1 VSGPLDETP
10 LDEAPLE
17 QPRADERGAHP
28 DAVRQRLGI
37 VRMFDRAFFVFG
49 TVATGWLGYLLVT
62 ESFTRGW
69 QNLWFILIFWVV
81 LAYLLLP
88 RIHSLLTVIYV
99 PDYFIGRARTREGL
113 LGDPVNLSLFGSA
126 EQVHTAMQ
134 AAGWNRADE
143 VSLTSGWR
151 IVMSTIMRRSY
162 SDAPVSPLYLFGGI
176 QDFTYQQEVA
186 GNPAQRH
193 HVRFWRAPEG
203 WLLPGGIPTQWLAA
217 GTYDRSVGL
226 SLFTLQVTHKID
238 ADTDVERDH
247 IVASVRAANPAATV
261 SVIRNFSTG
270 YHAVN
275 GGGDAIVT
283 DGDLPQLDLRAV
295 PVAPV
300 ATPGVAS

>member
-1 VSGPLDETP
+1 VAT
-10 LDEAPLE
+10 PLE
-17 QPRADERGAHP
+17 QLEADERDAHP
-28 DAVRQRLGI
+28 EPARQRIGI
-37 VRMFDRAFFVFG
+37 IRLFDRAFFVIG

-62 ESFTRGW
+62 ESFTHGW

-88 RIHSLLTVIYV
+88 RIHTLLTVIYV

-126 EQVHTAMQ
+126 EQVHAAMR

-151 IVMSTIMRRSY
+151 IVMSTILRRSY
-162 SDAPVSPLYLFGGI
+162 SDAPVSPLYLFGSI

-193 HVRFWRAPEG
+193 HVRFWRAPDG

-247 IVASVRAANPAATV
+247 IVSSVTAANPAAVVT
-261 SVIRNFSTG
+261 VIRNFSTG

-275 GGGDAIVT
+275 GGGDAIAT
-283 DGDLPQLDLRAV
+283 DGDLPQIDLRALPVV
-295 PVAPV
+295 PVAAPDVLAV
-300 ATPGVAS
+300 APEVTP

>member
-1 VSGPLDETP
+1 VAT
-10 LDEAPLE
+10 PLE
-17 QPRADERGAHP
+17 QLEADERDAHP
-28 DAVRQRLGI
+28 EPARQRIGI
-37 VRMFDRAFFVFG
+37 IRLFDRAFFVIG

-62 ESFTRGW
+62 ESFTHGW

-88 RIHSLLTVIYV
+88 RIHTLLTVIYV

-126 EQVHTAMQ
+126 EQVHAAMR

-151 IVMSTIMRRSY
+151 IVMSTILRRSY
-162 SDAPVSPLYLFGGI
+162 SDAPVSPLYLFGSI

-193 HVRFWRAPEG
+193 HVRFWRAPDG

-247 IVASVRAANPAATV
+247 IVASVTAANPAAVVT
-261 SVIRNFSTG
+261 VIRNFSTG

-275 GGGDAIVT
+275 GGGDAIAT
-283 DGDLPQLDLRAV
+283 DGDLPQIDLRALPVV
-295 PVAPV
+295 PAAAPDVLAVAPEV
-300 ATPGVAS
+300 TP